1 MDNQSCLKLEAQVD
15 KLLANIG
22 CENLRTI
29 EDLASWEG
37 DRAIMTDFLDSQSFL
52 NHRLFIDKNN
62 HAVNDYTDEEWH
74 AMKDD
79 PREYYYEDLVYDLSH
94 IISILSYLY
103 NDIKQKNDAKEMAF
117 DMIRGIVNEV
127 HD

>member
-1 MDNQSCLKLEAQVD
+1 MEDKSYLELETQVD

-22 CENLRTI
+22 CENLKTL

-37 DRAIMTDFLDSQSFL
+37 DRSIMSDFGGSPSFI
-52 NHRLFIDKNN
+52 NNRLFIDKNN
-62 HAVNDYTDEEWH
+62 HAVNDYTEEEWF

-79 PREYYYEDLVYDLSH
+79 PREYYHEDLVDDLAH
-94 IISILSYLY
+94 IISLLAYLY
-103 NDIKQKNDAKEMAF
+103 DEIKTETEAKNMAF